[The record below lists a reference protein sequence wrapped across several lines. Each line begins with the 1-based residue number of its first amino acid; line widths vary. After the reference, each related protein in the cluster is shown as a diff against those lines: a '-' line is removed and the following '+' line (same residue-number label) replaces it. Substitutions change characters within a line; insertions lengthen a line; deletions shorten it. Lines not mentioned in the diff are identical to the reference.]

1 MVDYFVLYLLGE
13 TINNNNTIMRIEHI
27 AIYAN
32 DIELLRAFYIEYFGF
47 QCGNQY
53 HNPAKNFT
61 SYFLSFGD
69 EETRIELMH
78 VPGLPSPAG
87 DRSHLKGL
95 AHLAIAVG
103 SREAVNALTERLR
116 ADGHTILSEPRL
128 TGDGYYGRPRGEH
141 RGNNGVND
149 TRKKSPYSQE
159 TCRAIEKPWVK

>member
-1 MVDYFVLYLLGE
+1 MNLRIAKPQPVLPIHIMVDYFVLYLLGE
-13 TINNNNTIMRIEHI
+13 TINDNNTIMRIEHI
-27 AIYAN
+27 AIYAD
-32 DIELLRAFYIEYFGF
+32 DIELLRAFYMEYFGF
-47 QCGNQY
+47 QCGDQY

-69 EETRIELMH
+69 GETRIELMH

-128 TGDGYYGRPRGEH
+128 TGDGYYESAIADPE
-141 RGNNGVND
+141 GNTVEI
-149 TRKKSPYSQE
+149 T
-159 TCRAIEKPWVK
+159 A